1 MKNLRWLWLI
11 NYTITI
17 YSILL
22 SYSVWNYEGNLYNI
36 LSIND
41 KFPFVLSILIEWL
54 QIPIVLIILIWK
66 KQERSLIHWLYWI
79 ILLFLSISKLILYF
93 FSTGAVTYKI

>member
-1 MKNLRWLWLI
+1 MKNLRWFWLI

-17 YSILL
+17 YSFLL
-22 SYSVWNYEGNLYNI
+22 FYSVWNYEGSLYNV

-41 KFPFVLSILIEWL
+41 KFPFILSILIEWL
-54 QIPIVLIILIWK
+54 QIPIVLVILIWK

-79 ILLFLSISKLILYF
+79 ILLILSISKIILYF
-93 FSTGAVTYKI
+93 FSTGAVTYKS

>member
-1 MKNLRWLWLI
+1 MKNLKWFWVI

-22 SYSVWNYEGNLYNI
+22 IISFWNYEGSLYNI

-41 KFPFVLSILIEWL
+41 KFPFVLSVLIEWL
-54 QIPIVLIILIWK
+54 QIPVVLIILIWK
-66 KQERSLIHWLYWI
+66 KQERSILHWLYWI
-79 ILLFLSISKLILYF
+79 ILFVLSISKLILYF
-93 FSTGAVTYKI
+93 FSTGAVTYKS